1 MDLTLKQII
10 DAADDIHLKSDDVN
24 IINIT
29 PLNNYL
35 AELHDMLACVNA
47 VSLKLSNIYKICIN
61 KKKCGNYKKNSN
73 DITMITKDNDWAYIN
88 RRIEKPK
95 KELKRD
101 LNRELKFTEF
111 MPMLTHDIPV
121 NAKIVDDISEIP
133 NIPLYWVTNINQFAI
148 HINGVIFRGNIGNIY
163 NKNSITSHKDKP
175 TNQIIICKHGNK
187 CNKLLCAEQ
196 CPFYHDPF
204 DLLQLVKCGEIS
216 EGVFESYK
224 KLNRNYIN
232 TSWIHTDMPYNKNN
246 AQMRKFGSR
255 NMLRHELELI
265 KFSNASHDEIDINN
279 FRQQCMHDFLVVLGL
294 NQHGLL
300 KEYPDLKLRKP

>member
-1 MDLTLKQII
+1 
-10 DAADDIHLKSDDVN
+10 
-24 IINIT
+24 
-29 PLNNYL
+29 
-35 AELHDMLACVNA
+35 
-47 VSLKLSNIYKICIN
+47 
-61 KKKCGNYKKNSN
+61 
-73 DITMITKDNDWAYIN
+73 MITKNNDWAYIN

-95 KELKRD
+95 KEVKREATRDSKRD
-101 LNRELKFTEF
+101 SKHASKLEAKHNPKICDVK
-111 MPMLTHDIPV
+111 PMLTHDIPV
-121 NAKIVDDISEIP
+121 NAKIVNDISEIP
-133 NIPLYWVTNINQFAI
+133 NIPLYWVSNINQFAV

-163 NKNSITSHKDKP
+163 SKNSIASHKDKP

-187 CNKLLCAEQ
+187 CTKLLSVEQ

-216 EGVFESYK
+216 EDVFESYK

-255 NMLRHELELI
+255 NMLRYELELI
-265 KFSNASHDEIDINN
+265 KFSNAPHDELDIKN
-279 FRQQCMHDFLVVLGL
+279 FRHQCMHDFLVVLGL

-300 KEYPDLKLRKP
+300 KEYPDLNLRNP

>member
-10 DAADDIHLKSDDVN
+10 DAADDIHLKSDTVN
-24 IINIT
+24 IIA

-35 AELHDMLACVNA
+35 AELRDMLACVNA
-47 VSLKLSNIYKICIN
+47 VSLKLSNIYKICNN
-61 KKKCGNYKKNSN
+61 KKKCEKYEKNSD
-73 DITMITKDNDWAYIN
+73 DIKMITKDNDWAYIN

-95 KELKRD
+95 KEAKRESKIYD
-101 LNRELKFTEF
+101 FT
-111 MPMLTHDIPV
+111 PMLTHDIPV

-133 NIPLYWVTNINQFAI
+133 NTPLYWISNINQFAI

-163 NKNSITSHKDKP
+163 NKNSIDSHKDKLA
-175 TNQIIICKHGNK
+175 NQIIICKHGNK

-196 CPFYHDPF
+196 CPFYHDPS
-204 DLLQLVKCGEIS
+204 DLLQLVKCGAINND
-216 EGVFESYK
+216 VFESYK

-246 AQMRKFGSR
+246 AHMRKFGSR
-255 NMLRHELELI
+255 NMLRYELELI
-265 KFSNASHDEIDINN
+265 KFSNAPHDEIDINN
-279 FRQQCMHDFLVVLGL
+279 FRHQCMHDFLVVLGL

-300 KEYPDLKLRKP
+300 KEYPDLNLRKI